1 MLSFRGDHDEEI
13 INFPNGLSVKIDFGN
28 KERDDFGGFM
38 SCRGHKHRRVMLFDE
53 NDDPISATIEANP
66 YYDPLP
72 GSLPG
77 EFFEGED
84 PKVIY

>member
-1 MLSFRGDHDEEI
+1 MLSFRGDHSEEI
-13 INFPNGLSVKIDFGN
+13 INFPNGLCVKIDFGN

-38 SCRGHKHRRVMLFDE
+38 SCRGHKHRRVRLLDKSD
-53 NDDPISATIEANP
+53 NLISETIEENP
-66 YYDPLP
+66 YYNPLP
-72 GSLPG
+72 GPLPD